1 MDSSG
6 ALQEAYETILSV
18 QHPSIHEA
26 HLGGDLRRRLTDAL
40 IETIRAM
47 RAQDAIPNPQRLEEL
62 EFATYELQGLR
73 TEALAKIKGHTTQR

>member
-26 HLGGDLRRRLTDAL
+26 RLGNDLRWRLTNAL
-40 IETIRAM
+40 TETIRAM
-47 RAQDAIPNPQRLEEL
+47 RAHDAIPSTQRLEEL
-62 EFATYELQGLR
+62 ELTTYELQCLR
-73 TEALAKIKGHTTQR
+73 AEARTTQP